1 MKLELIVKNCNQCP
15 FCNYDNFDGRNY
27 CNLALSL
34 RIEFNL
40 TGELPEDKIHEECP
54 IEGSVEII
62 LEKQ

>member
-1 MKLELIVKNCNQCP
+1 
-15 FCNYDNFDGRNY
+15 
-27 CNLALSL
+27 L